1 MDIVKE
7 IYSFYPTILT
17 EEIGEA
23 DGLQTKLLQLPKM
36 IEEYANNEEG
46 ETAYLFEDSLAEGF
60 NMFYDVEASKI
71 GGAGH
76 TDIECL
82 YLTKKK
88 KFAVEAKSTKNK
100 LGLINAGRLM
110 AHREEIGAKYTIVVT
125 PRYVPAVKRDIKGQ
139 NIVILLA
146 NTLSEYLYNHV
157 YHDMREIRYSDI
169 DDIVM
174 EHLGEDISKYVSDRT
189 IEKFSSKAK

>member
-1 MDIVKE
+1 
-7 IYSFYPTILT
+7 
-17 EEIGEA
+17 
-23 DGLQTKLLQLPKM
+23 
-36 IEEYANNEEG
+36 
-46 ETAYLFEDSLAEGF
+46 
-60 NMFYDVEASKI
+60 MFYDVEASKI